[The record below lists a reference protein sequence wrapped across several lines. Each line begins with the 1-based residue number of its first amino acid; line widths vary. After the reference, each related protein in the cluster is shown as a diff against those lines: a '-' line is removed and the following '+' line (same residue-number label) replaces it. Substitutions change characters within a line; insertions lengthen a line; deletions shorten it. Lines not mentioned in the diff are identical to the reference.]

1 MKIAAANCDLPLGAL
16 PVDAGQNEQR
26 SEAGLASSR
35 TLRGEVYC
43 APWRFDV
50 PSPP

>member
-16 PVDAGQNEQR
+16 PADAGQNEQR